1 MSVAANLLDGIY
13 NSISNGKLIACL
25 CEPGP
30 FPPSLENTTQRIQFE
45 ISGENI
51 VFELCVEDVND
62 KKSILC
68 STMAT
73 DKSIHFFR
81 TTDYNITPK
90 EVLELF
96 GLATYPF
103 KITYCEDEDF
113 DQTTYMTTPV
123 HSIPLS
129 QFELY
134 VPKN

>member
-13 NSISNGKLIACL
+13 NSISNKKLIACL
-25 CEPGP
+25 HEPERY
-30 FPPSLENTTQRIQFE
+30 PSLENATQRIQFE
-45 ISGENI
+45 IIDENI
-51 VFELCVEDVND
+51 VFELCVDDVND

-96 GLATYPF
+96 GLAAYTF

-134 VPKN
+134 VHKN